1 MKKFCG
7 SLRKQA
13 INFKKIKKKF
23 LINKQQELYENE
35 KMCYICKEKLEDKY
49 IQDKKY
55 YKVRNNCHCTGEY
68 IDSAHSICNSKN
80 SVPKEISIV
89 FYN

>member
-1 MKKFCG
+1 
-7 SLRKQA
+7 
-13 INFKKIKKKF
+13 
-23 LINKQQELYENE
+23 
-35 KMCYICKEKLEDKY
+35 MCYICKEKLEDKY

-55 YKVRNNCHCTGEY
+55 YKVRDNCHCTGEY